1 MNTIILLRQVFS
13 KSIIKD
19 VSKLTVLIV
28 DDAPFI
34 RDILRR
40 ILSRA
45 GHDVIGEAEDGV
57 QALAVALEKK
67 PQLVIMDIVMPKM
80 SGVQATKEILSVLPD
95 TKIIACS
102 TIDQDNM
109 LMKVMEAGA
118 VEYIK
123 KPFNAP
129 DVVAIIERVFSHNAR
144 SSE

>member
-1 MNTIILLRQVFS
+1 MNTIILLRQLFS
-13 KSIIKD
+13 KSIIMD
-19 VSKLTVLIV
+19 VDKLTVLVV

-45 GHDVIGEAEDGV
+45 GYEVVGEAEDGV
-57 QALAVALEKK
+57 QAVAMALEKN
-67 PQLVIMDIVMPKM
+67 PQLIIMDIVMPKM
-80 SGVQATKEILSVLPD
+80 SGVQATKEILSQLPE

-102 TIDQDNM
+102 TVDQDNM

-129 DVVAIIERVFSHNAR
+129 EVAAIIERVMNER
-144 SSE
+144 

>member
-1 MNTIILLRQVFS
+1 MTTIILLRQVFS

-19 VSKLTVLIV
+19 VNKLTVLIV

-40 ILSRA
+40 LLTRA
-45 GHDVIGEAEDGV
+45 GHEVVGEAEDGV
-57 QALAVALEKK
+57 QAVAMATEKK
-67 PQLVIMDIVMPKM
+67 PQLVIMDIVMPRM
-80 SGVQATKEILSVLPD
+80 SGVQATKEILASLPE
-95 TKIIACS
+95 TKVIACS
-102 TIDQDNM
+102 TLDQDNM

-129 DVVAIIERVFSHNAR
+129 DVIAIIDRVFFAEAKDER
-144 SSE
+144 